1 MLPNRVTATPS
12 PTTAVKP
19 ENALLPT
26 PGTFPA
32 PLTPPAAALMPALSG
47 ASAQACAPQP
57 AGDSPVAKVKLEEE
71 QAVGD
76 EQGTVVD
83 TEAAAAA
90 AGTAAVGTE
99 AAGTAGVAAAAA
111 AAPNGGG
118 DSLQVSAAVVIGHQC
133 EGGSEGPAGRGRQ
146 GNAASAG
153 DSIHRD
159 GMEGSTE
166 KLPEGEGGAGYQ
178 PVVINPGRLA
188 KGANGGTFA
197 EIEVR
202 GGRRGEV
209 GGPGSDVADRIS
221 VHIRKL

>member
-32 PLTPPAAALMPALSG
+32 PLTPPPAAALMPALSG
-47 ASAQACAPQP
+47 ASAQASAPQP

-76 EQGTVVD
+76 ERGTVAA
-83 TEAAAAA
+83 TEV
-90 AGTAAVGTE
+90 TEGTE
-99 AAGTAGVAAAAA
+99 AAGTAGVAAGVAAAAA

-118 DSLQVSAAVVIGHQC
+118 DSLQVSAADVVIGNQC

-153 DSIHRD
+153 DSIRRD
-159 GMEGSTE
+159 GTEGSTE
-166 KLPEGEGGAGYQ
+166 KLPEGEGSSGYQ